1 MPARLQLDLTKEH
14 LHELEALMKE
24 LGISTKKD
32 LFNQAMTLLE
42 WAVRER
48 KAGRI
53 IASVDEAHDQ
63 YKQVLLPAVERVAPR
78 SKSPGELAATP
89 ARDSVLAKK

>member
-14 LHELEALMKE
+14 LQELEALMKE

-32 LFNQAMTLLE
+32 LFNQAITLLE

-53 IASVDEAHDQ
+53 IASVDESRDQ
-63 YKQVLLPAVERVAPR
+63 YRQVLLPAVERVAPR
-78 SKSPGELAATP
+78 LKNPGELAGTP
-89 ARDSVLAKK
+89 ARDSALAKK

>member
-1 MPARLQLDLTKEH
+1 MPTRLQLDLTKEH
-14 LHELEALMKE
+14 LQELEALMKE

-42 WAVRER
+42 WAVTER

-53 IASVDEAHDQ
+53 IASVDESQDQ
-63 YKQVLLPAVERVAPR
+63 YKQVLLPAVERVARR
-78 SKSPGELAATP
+78 SKELGEPVTTSR
-89 ARDSVLAKK
+89 RDSALVKK

>member
-14 LHELEALMKE
+14 LQELESLMKE

-32 LFNQAMTLLE
+32 LFNQAITLLE
-42 WAVRER
+42 WAVTER

-53 IASVDEAHDQ
+53 IASVDESRDQ
-63 YKQVLLPAVERVAPR
+63 FKQVLLPAVERVAPR
-78 SKSPGELAATP
+78 MKNPGESASTSLRNSA
-89 ARDSVLAKK
+89 LAKK

>member
-14 LHELEALMKE
+14 LQELEALMKE

-32 LFNQAMTLLE
+32 LFNQAITLLE

-48 KAGRI
+48 KAGELSPQWTNREI
-53 IASVDEAHDQ
+53 NTDRCSFPLWKE
-63 YKQVLLPAVERVAPR
+63 LLRV
-78 SKSPGELAATP
+78 
-89 ARDSVLAKK
+89 

>member
-1 MPARLQLDLTKEH
+1 
-14 LHELEALMKE
+14 MKE

-32 LFNQAMTLLE
+32 LFNQAITLLE
-42 WAVRER
+42 WAVTER

-53 IASVDEAHDQ
+53 IAAVDESQDQ

-78 SKSPGELAATP
+78 VRNPGELTNTSLRNSA
-89 ARDSVLAKK
+89 LMKK

>member
-14 LHELEALMKE
+14 LQELEALMKE

-53 IASVDEAHDQ
+53 IASVDEAHNQ

-78 SKSPGELAATP
+78 SKNPSELAAP
-89 ARDSVLAKK
+89 SARDSVLAKK

>member
-14 LHELEALMKE
+14 LQELEALMKE

-48 KAGRI
+48 RSGRI
-53 IASVDEAHDQ
+53 IASVDESRDQ

-78 SKSPGELAATP
+78 STGAAEP
-89 ARDSVLAKK
+89 ANAPTRDPALVKK